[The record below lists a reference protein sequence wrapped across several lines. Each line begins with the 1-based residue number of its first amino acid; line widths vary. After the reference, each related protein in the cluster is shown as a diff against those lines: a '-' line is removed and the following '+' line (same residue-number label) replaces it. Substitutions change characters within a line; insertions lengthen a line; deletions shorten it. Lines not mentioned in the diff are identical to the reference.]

1 MELIFSSDCLLHDTD
16 GHPECIER
24 LAAFRDLPDNVAFPG
39 ESFLNLIHT
48 DEHINKVKQS
58 CPQSIPLDNDTLTS
72 PNSFVAACAAVGA
85 SITAASTQG
94 FALVRPPGHHAYP
107 SKATGF
113 CLFNNIAIAVQY
125 LINQGKRV
133 LILDIDGHLGDGT
146 RSIFYD
152 NPDVLFC
159 SLHQYPAF
167 PGFGWIDEIGTGKG
181 KGFSINI
188 PLPPG
193 SGDDLFNRGLD
204 YLLPI
209 TKNFNPDIVAVSAG
223 FDAHQLDPLLQ
234 LRLSLDCY
242 YQIGNW
248 LKSNFHEVF
257 AVLEGGYNLDIL
269 PKAILQ
275 FVNGINGI
283 TPEYMEG
290 NTTSDS
296 EIQSVFNS
304 NLDQLHQILKD
315 YWPI

>member
-1 MELIFSSDCLLHDTD
+1 MELIFSSDCLLHNTG

-24 LAAFRDLPDNVAFPG
+24 LDSFRDLPDNVAPSG

-58 CPQSIPLDNDTLTS
+58 CHQSIPLDNDTLTS

-85 SITAASTQG
+85 GITAASTQG

-146 RSIFYD
+146 SSIFYD

-167 PGFGWIDEIGTGKG
+167 PGFGWIDEIGAGKG
-181 KGFSINI
+181 KGFTINI

-193 SGDDLFNRGLD
+193 SGDDLFNKGLD

-248 LKSNFHEVF
+248 LKSNFNEVF
-257 AVLEGGYNLDIL
+257 AVLEGGYHLEIL
-269 PKAILQ
+269 PKAIVQ

-283 TPEYMEG
+283 APEYMEG

-304 NLDQLHQILKD
+304 NLDQLQQIIKD
-315 YWPI
+315 YWPV